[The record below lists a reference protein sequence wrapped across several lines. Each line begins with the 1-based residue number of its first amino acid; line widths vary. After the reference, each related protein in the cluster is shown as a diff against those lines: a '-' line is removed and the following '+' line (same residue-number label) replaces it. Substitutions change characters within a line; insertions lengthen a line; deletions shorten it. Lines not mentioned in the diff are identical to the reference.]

1 MVIQVQSAAMSP
13 VFLLV
18 VLFLAT
24 LFIYVPVK
32 ALYVGAMASGN
43 NYSIRG

>member
-1 MVIQVQSAAMSP
+1 MPLVI
-13 VFLLV
+13 LLV

-32 ALYVGAMASGN
+32 ALYVGTGAIGSTHR
-43 NYSIRG
+43 IKD